1 MSAKV
6 LIVDDEE
13 GNLIVCEA
21 VCGETFDLIT
31 AANADAALEL
41 MRQHEVGVIVA
52 DQRMPGM
59 NGVELL
65 ERVRNEYPDTVRLLM
80 TAYTD
85 MPAAID
91 SINRGH
97 VRRYLKKPWKPEELK
112 ADIQEALDWY
122 HTNRRLHEL
131 EQRLIQTERVYAL
144 GIVAAGIG
152 HELRN
157 PIGWISSNLQHSMAE
172 LSEVHELLAKQP
184 GYDRLISIKVEEVS
198 ASLTDAT
205 TGVQRVQE
213 IVSGIEMSTVRPS
226 GEPEVVSLADV
237 VKLSLRLV
245 GGPLKRSARL
255 ELDIEGAPRVK
266 GSSTQLSQ
274 IVLNLLVNA
283 FQAVADQAPNRRI
296 VSARI
301 RADAEFAHLE
311 IADAGP
317 GVAESDAERIF
328 HPFFTTK
335 PGVGS
340 GLGLAISRRIAE
352 ELGGR
357 LTVERDEALGGAR
370 FRLSVA
376 LREARR

>member
-21 VCGETFDLIT
+21 VCGETFELLT
-31 AANADAALEL
+31 AHDAEHALEL
-41 MRQHEVGVIVA
+41 MRQHEVGVVVA

-59 NGVELL
+59 SGVELL
-65 ERVRNEYPDTVRLLM
+65 ERIRIDYPDTVRLLM

-91 SINRGH
+91 SINRGQ

-112 ADIQEALDWY
+112 AELQEALDWY
-122 HTNRRLHEL
+122 HATRRLHEL

-157 PIGWISSNLQHSMAE
+157 PIGWISTNLSHSMAE
-172 LSEVHELLAKQP
+172 LGEVIDLLAKQP

-198 ASLTDAT
+198 ASLTDAS

-213 IVSGIEMSTVRPS
+213 IVSGIELSTVKPT
-226 GEPEVVSLADV
+226 GEPEVVPLADV
-237 VKLSLRLV
+237 LRLSLRLV

-255 ELDIEGAPRVK
+255 ELDIEGSPRVR

-283 FQAVADQAPNRRI
+283 FQAVADQPSNRRI
-296 VSARI
+296 VNARI
-301 RADAEFAHLE
+301 KSDGRFAELE
-311 IADAGP
+311 VADAGP

-357 LTVERDEALGGAR
+357 LEVSRDEKLGGAC
-370 FRLSVA
+370 FRLSLA
-376 LREARR
+376 LEQPGS